1 MLFVSRELAFAFKK
15 DTEVKDQLVL
25 DQLNWITRPIAQ
37 NGLKWVLAMNVETY
51 LPLILPSFDLLQV
64 PPRMVIEQVLST
76 LFDREQ
82 ISYAKR
88 YRFLKTF
95 DDQKVYLQNMSDHF
109 TIERAIW
116 DYQQRL
122 SKQPLLGYQDLDDD
136 EHLID
141 HLADAAMNLAQ
152 TNQMPAAGNAWLAFM
167 ELVTQPQPAE
177 GKELIINR
185 LMDALV
191 EQPRAVTTQSLLALL
206 AQKMRTQDW
215 EGLTQRLTELKS
227 EERQALATE
236 IERLSRE
243 L

>member
-1 MLFVSRELAFAFKK
+1 
-15 DTEVKDQLVL
+15 
-25 DQLNWITRPIAQ
+25 
-37 NGLKWVLAMNVETY
+37 
-51 LPLILPSFDLLQV
+51 
-64 PPRMVIEQVLST
+64 
-76 LFDREQ
+76 
-82 ISYAKR
+82 
-88 YRFLKTF
+88 
-95 DDQKVYLQNMSDHF
+95 
-109 TIERAIW
+109 
-116 DYQQRL
+116 
-122 SKQPLLGYQDLDDD
+122 
-136 EHLID
+136 
-141 HLADAAMNLAQ
+141 
-152 TNQMPAAGNAWLAFM
+152 MPAAGNAWLAFM